1 MSLTNPLLQEWSG
14 PYGGVPPWDRVVVSD
29 FPEAF
34 VAALA
39 DQRASVERI
48 ASNPEPSTASATWRR
63 LGAAWPSSTARR
75 DVHGVVATS
84 VAPHF
89 T

>member
-34 VAALA
+34 EAALA
-39 DQRASVERI
+39 DQRASLERI
-48 ASNPEPSTASATWRR
+48 ASNPEPPTFETISDMGG
-63 LGAAWPSSTARR
+63 LPGQHQARSQTQTR
-75 DVHGVVATS
+75 S
-84 VAPHF
+84 PNRQSLNSR
-89 T
+89 